1 MAQIQSN
8 LIIGKKEN
16 ISDELLLLNPYQIPV
31 LSLVGYGPAVTQTT
45 FGWVEDKLNAMNDST
60 TASALIDAVSVVVAT
75 GTLFRP
81 DQVIRIGEE
90 LLLVT
95 AVSTNTLT
103 VTRGYGGT
111 TAAAIANAAIVEIM
125 FNIKDEGSDARDS
138 KYKAR
143 VNLSNITQIFDDT
156 IKISGTAQ
164 AVSQYGVTDLYLY
177 ERMKVQDRLALELE
191 NAIVNGIKF
200 EVGDRRMMGGIRQF
214 ITTNVV
220 DASVADITFKMV
232 DDVMLKIF
240 KSGAMK
246 DATKHVLMVSPIQR
260 QKLGLADDA
269 KVKISQ
275 DSTTFGRVVD
285 AVVTNYGVLP
295 LITNINFKADE
306 VMILDANRIGVKPL
320 QGRSFA
326 HTYLGLTG
334 DNMKGQIVGEY
345 TLEFKQE
352 EAHARIKN
360 LKIV

>member
-1 MAQIQSN
+1 M
-8 LIIGKKEN
+8 
-16 ISDELLLLNPYQIPV
+16 
-31 LSLVGYGPAVTQTT
+31 
-45 FGWVEDKLNAMNDST
+45 
-60 TASALIDAVSVVVAT
+60 
-75 GTLFRP
+75 
-81 DQVIRIGEE
+81 
-90 LLLVT
+90 
-95 AVSTNTLT
+95 
-103 VTRGYGGT
+103 
-111 TAAAIANAAIVEIM
+111 
-125 FNIKDEGSDARDS
+125 
-138 KYKAR
+138 
-143 VNLSNITQIFDDT
+143 QIFDDT

-164 AVSQYGVTDLYLY
+164 AISQYGITDLYLY

-214 ITTNVV
+214 ITTNVI
-220 DASVADITFKMV
+220 DAAAADISFKMI

-260 QKLGLADDA
+260 QKLGLADDN
-269 KVKISQ
+269 KVRVTQ
-275 DSTTFGRVVD
+275 DSATFGRTVD

-306 VMILDANRIGVKPL
+306 VMVLDANRMGVKPL
-320 QGRSFA
+320 KGRAFT

-334 DNMKGQIVGEY
+334 DNLKGQIIGEY